1 NFGLLATFFVILY
14 MVATFIFHYTM
25 FSNGNGWRFISLWHP
40 WVMTPFLGLLLF
52 NVTGI
57 FGRFFGG
64 KQEHEENLLLYGKK
78 TTAIVQRADQ
88 TGTYIN
94 EQPQIKYILQYADD
108 KGKPHVVTLKK
119 IVLLTDLHRVNTGT
133 Q

>member
-1 NFGLLATFFVILY
+1 
-14 MVATFIFHYTM
+14 HYTM

-108 KGKPHVVTLKK
+108 KGKQHVVTLKK

-133 Q
+133 QDILYLPDDPKKITFVY